1 MLVPA
6 SFTTRPASAQAAGV
20 VAHLRRTVVRP
31 ELDSYV
37 SVDCANDEAGIWQQD
52 TPKAAFIPL
61 FERSWRTSFPE
72 LREMLPTCTD
82 PQEIVLIVKSLLPRI
97 NMQSDFTDAT
107 IVAFC
112 KAFKLHLPNVA
123 NTATS
128 RDGQDARVEQL
139 MASVRTEISLPG
151 TTGARKWKLTN
162 SWHCT
167 GEQISRI

>member
-37 SVDCANDEAGIWQQD
+37 SVDCANDKVGRRLQD

-72 LREMLPTCTD
+72 LREMLPACTD

-97 NMQSDFTDAT
+97 NMRSDFTDAT
-107 IVAFC
+107 LVAFC

-128 RDGQDARVEQL
+128 RDGQDARDSPPLQL
-139 MASVRTEISLPG
+139 YWNDVVLPVVVKRDG
-151 TTGARKWKLTN
+151 
-162 SWHCT
+162 
-167 GEQISRI
+167 